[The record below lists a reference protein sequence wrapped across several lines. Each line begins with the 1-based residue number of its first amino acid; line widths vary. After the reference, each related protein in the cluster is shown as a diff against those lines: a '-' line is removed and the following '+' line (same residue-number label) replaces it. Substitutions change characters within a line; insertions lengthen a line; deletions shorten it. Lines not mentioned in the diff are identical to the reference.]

1 MLEKVGYRKVVAKFV
16 GVKVAIQETKILLF
30 LTIILVIHS
39 VDHAIPL
46 LKVEI
51 MTKFNKI
58 LTIYSVQFLE
68 E

>member
-16 GVKVAIQETKILLF
+16 GVKVAIQETKILLS
-30 LTIILVIHS
+30 LMTILVIHN